1 MPIWYDQ
8 FVLVKARG
16 KGRYAGAMTSTL
28 PVAPLR
34 SFEVVA
40 RQIASMVQ
48 ASYRIG
54 QRLPAERELAK
65 TFGVSRPT
73 IREAILSLAMSG
85 MLQVRSNSGAYVI
98 GRHELPDVHA
108 LEGAGPFENLEARQM
123 IEPQIAALASHRA
136 SKTTIV
142 QLADALA
149 MMRWEHAQGR
159 EADTSDHRFHVILA
173 EATGNSA
180 LVLICD
186 SLWRAQS
193 DSRIWQEIHAHM
205 RMEDYR
211 SVWLKDHEAIFE
223 AVSAGNARK
232 ASAAMTR
239 HLGNIRDALM
249 EASNAKSMARDKT

>member
-1 MPIWYDQ
+1 
-8 FVLVKARG
+8 
-16 KGRYAGAMTSTL
+16 MTSTQ

-34 SFEVVA
+34 SFEIVA

-98 GRHELPDVHA
+98 SRHELPDVHA

-123 IEPQIAALASHRA
+123 IEPQITALASQRA
-136 SKTTIV
+136 SKATIV

-180 LVLICD
+180 LILICD

-193 DSRIWQEIHAHM
+193 DSRIWQEIHIHM

-211 SVWLKDHEAIFE
+211 SVWLSDHEAIFE
-223 AVSAGNARK
+223 AVSAANARK

-249 EASNAKSMARDKT
+249 EASKAKSMARGRKQPS

>member
-1 MPIWYDQ
+1 
-8 FVLVKARG
+8 
-16 KGRYAGAMTSTL
+16 MTSTH
-28 PVAPLR
+28 PVAPQR

-40 RQIASMVQ
+40 KRIASMVQ
-48 ASYRIG
+48 ARYGIG
-54 QRLPAERELAK
+54 ERLPPERELAK

-98 GRHELPDVHA
+98 SRHELPDMRT
-108 LEGAGPFENLEARQM
+108 LEGAGPFENLEARLL
-123 IEPQIAALASHRA
+123 IEPQIAVLAAQRA
-136 SKTTIV
+136 AKATIV

-149 MMRWEHAQGR
+149 MMRAEHGEGR

-180 LVLICD
+180 LVSICD

-223 AVSAGNARK
+223 AVSTGAARK

-249 EASNAKSMARDKT
+249 QASKAKSMARDKR

>member
-1 MPIWYDQ
+1 
-8 FVLVKARG
+8 
-16 KGRYAGAMTSTL
+16 MTPTH

-48 ASYRIG
+48 ARYGVG
-54 QRLPAERELAK
+54 QRLPPERELAK

-73 IREAILSLAMSG
+73 IREAILSLALSG

-98 GRHELPDVHA
+98 SRHELPDVHA

-123 IEPQIAALASHRA
+123 IEPQVAALASQRA

-149 MMRWEHAQGR
+149 MMRSEHAQGR
-159 EADTSDHRFHVILA
+159 EADASDHRFHVVLA

-180 LVLICD
+180 LVSICD

-223 AVSAGNARK
+223 AVSAGNARQ

-239 HLGNIRDALM
+239 HLGNIRGALM
-249 EASNAKSMARDKT
+249 QASNAKSMARDKS

>member
-1 MPIWYDQ
+1 MP
-8 FVLVKARG
+8 KA
-16 KGRYAGAMTSTL
+16 
-28 PVAPLR
+28 
-34 SFEVVA
+34 
-40 RQIASMVQ
+40 
-48 ASYRIG
+48 
-54 QRLPAERELAK
+54 
-65 TFGVSRPT
+65 
-73 IREAILSLAMSG
+73 
-85 MLQVRSNSGAYVI
+85 
-98 GRHELPDVHA
+98 
-108 LEGAGPFENLEARQM
+108 
-123 IEPQIAALASHRA
+123 
-136 SKTTIV
+136 
-142 QLADALA
+142 
-149 MMRWEHAQGR
+149 R

-180 LVLICD
+180 IVLICD

>member
-1 MPIWYDQ
+1 
-8 FVLVKARG
+8 
-16 KGRYAGAMTSTL
+16 
-28 PVAPLR
+28 
-34 SFEVVA
+34 
-40 RQIASMVQ
+40 MVQ

-98 GRHELPDVHA
+98 SRQQLADVDVHA

-123 IEPQIAALASHRA
+123 IEPQIAAAASQRA
-136 SKTTIV
+136 SKTIIV

-149 MMRWEHAQGR
+149 MMRHEHAQGR
-159 EADTSDHRFHVILA
+159 EADTSDHRFHLILA

-180 LVLICD
+180 IVLICD

-211 SVWLKDHEAIFE
+211 SVWLRDHEAIFD
-223 AVSAGNARK
+223 AVSTGNARK

-249 EASNAKSMARDKT
+249 QASNAKSMARGKT

>member
-1 MPIWYDQ
+1 
-8 FVLVKARG
+8 
-16 KGRYAGAMTSTL
+16 MTSTL

-40 RQIASMVQ
+40 RQIVSMVQ
-48 ASYRIG
+48 AHYGIG
-54 QRLPAERELAK
+54 QRLPPERELAK

-98 GRHELPDVHA
+98 SRRELPAVQA

-123 IEPQIAALASHRA
+123 IEPQIAALASQRA

-159 EADTSDHRFHVILA
+159 EADTSDHRFHVILS

-186 SLWRAQS
+186 SLWRAQG

-249 EASNAKSMARDKT
+249 QASNAKSMARDKT

>member
-1 MPIWYDQ
+1 
-8 FVLVKARG
+8 
-16 KGRYAGAMTSTL
+16 MTSTQ

-40 RQIASMVQ
+40 RRIASMVQ
-48 ASYRIG
+48 ARYGIG
-54 QRLPAERELAK
+54 QRLPPERELAK

-73 IREAILSLAMSG
+73 IREAILSLAMCG

-98 GRHELPDVHA
+98 SRHELPDVHA

-123 IEPQIAALASHRA
+123 IEPKIAALASQRA
-136 SKTTIV
+136 SKSTIV

-149 MMRWEHAQGR
+149 MMRSEHAQGR
-159 EADTSDHRFHVILA
+159 EADRSDHRFHVILA
-173 EATGNSA
+173 QATGNSA

-186 SLWRAQS
+186 SLWRAQG
-193 DSRIWQEIHAHM
+193 DSRIWQEIHTHM

-211 SVWLKDHEAIFE
+211 SVWLRDHEAIFE

-249 EASNAKSMARDKT
+249 AASNAKSMARDKT

>member
-1 MPIWYDQ
+1 
-8 FVLVKARG
+8 
-16 KGRYAGAMTSTL
+16 MTSTQ

-48 ASYRIG
+48 ARYGIG
-54 QRLPAERELAK
+54 QRLPPERELAK

-73 IREAILSLAMSG
+73 VREAILSLAISG
-85 MLQVRSNSGAYVI
+85 MLQVRSNSGAYVVS
-98 GRHELPDVHA
+98 RRELPDVHA

-123 IEPQIAALASHRA
+123 IEPQITALASQRA

-180 LVLICD
+180 LILICD

-249 EASNAKSMARDKT
+249 EASNAKSMVRDKT

>member
-1 MPIWYDQ
+1 
-8 FVLVKARG
+8 
-16 KGRYAGAMTSTL
+16 MTSTL

-48 ASYRIG
+48 ARYGIG
-54 QRLPAERELAK
+54 QRLPPERELAK

-73 IREAILSLAMSG
+73 IREAILSLALSG

-98 GRHELPDVHA
+98 SRHELPDVHA

-123 IEPQIAALASHRA
+123 IEPPIAALASQRA
-136 SKTTIV
+136 SKTTMV

-173 EATGNSA
+173 EAICAWRITGPSG
-180 LVLICD
+180 
-186 SLWRAQS
+186 
-193 DSRIWQEIHAHM
+193 SRIM
-205 RMEDYR
+205 RLFSRLSPPAMR
-211 SVWLKDHEAIFE
+211 AKRAPRWHGTWAIF
-223 AVSAGNARK
+223 
-232 ASAAMTR
+232 AMR
-239 HLGNIRDALM
+239 
-249 EASNAKSMARDKT
+249 

>member
-1 MPIWYDQ
+1 
-8 FVLVKARG
+8 
-16 KGRYAGAMTSTL
+16 MTSTL
-28 PVAPLR
+28 PIAPLR

-48 ASYRIG
+48 ARYGIG
-54 QRLPAERELAK
+54 QRLPPERELAK

-85 MLQVRSNSGAYVI
+85 MLQVRSNSGAYVVN
-98 GRHELPDVHA
+98 RNELPDVHA
-108 LEGAGPFENLEARQM
+108 LEGAGPFENLEARQI
-123 IEPQIAALASHRA
+123 IEPQIAALASQRA
-136 SKTTIV
+136 SKATIV

-173 EATGNSA
+173 EATSNSA

>member
-1 MPIWYDQ
+1 MS
-8 FVLVKARG
+8 
-16 KGRYAGAMTSTL
+16 STP

-98 GRHELPDVHA
+98 SRRELPDVHA

-123 IEPQIAALASHRA
+123 IEPQIAAAAAQRA
-136 SKTTIV
+136 TKATLV

-149 MMRWEHAQGR
+149 MMRREHAEGR

-173 EATGNSA
+173 ESTGNSA
-180 LVLICD
+180 LVSICD

-211 SVWLKDHEAIFE
+211 SVWLRDHEAIFE

-232 ASAAMTR
+232 AGTAMTR
-239 HLGNIRDALM
+239 HLNNIRDALM
-249 EASNAKSMARDKT
+249 QASNAKSMARDQT

>member
-1 MPIWYDQ
+1 
-8 FVLVKARG
+8 
-16 KGRYAGAMTSTL
+16 MTSTL
-28 PVAPLR
+28 SVAPLR

-48 ASYRIG
+48 ARYGIG
-54 QRLPAERELAK
+54 QRLPPERELAK

-85 MLQVRSNSGAYVI
+85 MLQVRSNSGAYVVS
-98 GRHELPDVHA
+98 RHELPDVHA

-123 IEPQIAALASHRA
+123 IEPQIAALASQRA

-159 EADTSDHRFHVILA
+159 EADGSDHRFHVILA

-186 SLWRAQS
+186 SLWRAQG

-205 RMEDYR
+205 CMEDYR
-211 SVWLKDHEAIFE
+211 SVWLKDHEAILE

-232 ASAAMTR
+232 ASTAMTR
-239 HLGNIRDALM
+239 HLGNIRDVLM

>member
-1 MPIWYDQ
+1 
-8 FVLVKARG
+8 
-16 KGRYAGAMTSTL
+16 MTATQ
-28 PVAPLR
+28 PVTPLR

-40 RQIASMVQ
+40 RRIASMVRER
-48 ASYRIG
+48 YG
-54 QRLPAERELAK
+54 VGERLPPERELAK

-98 GRHELPDVHA
+98 SRHELPDLRA

-123 IEPQIAALASHRA
+123 IEPQIAALAAQRA
-136 SKTTIV
+136 SKTTIA
-142 QLADALA
+142 QLVDAIA
-149 MMRWEHAQGR
+149 MMRREHARDR

-211 SVWLKDHEAIFE
+211 PVWLRDHEAIFE

-239 HLGNIRDALM
+239 HLGNIRDVLM
-249 EASNAKSMARDKT
+249 KASNAKSMARDKA

>member
-1 MPIWYDQ
+1 
-8 FVLVKARG
+8 
-16 KGRYAGAMTSTL
+16 MTSTL

-48 ASYRIG
+48 ARYGIG
-54 QRLPAERELAK
+54 QRLPPERELAK

-73 IREAILSLAMSG
+73 IREAILSLALSG

-98 GRHELPDVHA
+98 SRHELPDVHA

-123 IEPQIAALASHRA
+123 IEPPIAALASQRA
-136 SKTTIV
+136 SKTTMV

-180 LVLICD
+180 LVLLCD

-232 ASAAMTR
+232 ASAAMAR

>member
-1 MPIWYDQ
+1 
-8 FVLVKARG
+8 L
-16 KGRYAGAMTSTL
+16 
-28 PVAPLR
+28 
-34 SFEVVA
+34 
-40 RQIASMVQ
+40 
-48 ASYRIG
+48 
-54 QRLPAERELAK
+54 LPAERDLARM
-65 TFGVSRPT
+65 FGVSRPT
-73 IREAILSLAMSG
+73 IREALLSLQMAG
-85 MLQVRSNSGAYVI
+85 MLQVRNNSGAYVVS
-98 GRHELPDVHA
+98 RRELPDVHA

-123 IEPQIAALASHRA
+123 IEPQITALASQRA
-136 SKTTIV
+136 SKATIV

-180 LVLICD
+180 LILICD

-193 DSRIWQEIHAHM
+193 DSRIWQEIHTHM

-211 SVWLKDHEAIFE
+211 SVWLRDHEAISE

>member
-1 MPIWYDQ
+1 MISAQP
-8 FVLVKARG
+8 A
-16 KGRYAGAMTSTL
+16 
-28 PVAPLR
+28 APLR

-48 ASYRIG
+48 ACYDIG
-54 QRLPAERELAK
+54 QRLPPERELAK

-98 GRHELPDVHA
+98 RRHELPDVHT

-123 IEPQIAALASHRA
+123 IEPQIAALAAQRA
-136 SKTTIV
+136 SKTTIA
-142 QLADALA
+142 QLADAIT
-149 MMRWEHAQGR
+149 MMRDEHARGR
-159 EADTSDHRFHVILA
+159 EADTPDHRFHIILA

-193 DSRIWQEIHAHM
+193 DSSIWREIHAHM

-223 AVSAGNARK
+223 AVSAANARK

-249 EASNAKSMARDKT
+249 EASHAKSMARDKA

>member
-1 MPIWYDQ
+1 
-8 FVLVKARG
+8 
-16 KGRYAGAMTSTL
+16 MTPTH

-48 ASYRIG
+48 ARYGVG
-54 QRLPAERELAK
+54 QRLPPERELAK

-73 IREAILSLAMSG
+73 IREAILSLALSG

-98 GRHELPDVHA
+98 SRHELPDVHA

-123 IEPQIAALASHRA
+123 IEPQVAALASQRA

-149 MMRWEHAQGR
+149 MMRSEHAQGR
-159 EADTSDHRFHVILA
+159 EADASDHRFHVVLA

-180 LVLICD
+180 LVSICD

-223 AVSAGNARK
+223 AVSAGNARQ

-249 EASNAKSMARDKT
+249 QASNAKSMARDKS